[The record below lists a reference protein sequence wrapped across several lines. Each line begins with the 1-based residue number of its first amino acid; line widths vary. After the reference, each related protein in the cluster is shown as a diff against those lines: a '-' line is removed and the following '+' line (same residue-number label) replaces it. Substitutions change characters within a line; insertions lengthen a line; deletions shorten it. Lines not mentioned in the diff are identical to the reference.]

1 MNGIS
6 NPALYLITFMVA
18 LCSLVYELLIAQT
31 ISFFASN
38 SVIWYSLTIGLYLV
52 SLGAGAYCA
61 DRFIGKNNLIASFIK
76 LEILLSLIGGM
87 VVLIIHYAQMLMV
100 FGWVRNWEMMALA
113 VFYLSALGCVLSV
126 GFLTGIELPLLI
138 KLGEK
143 SNAKNVMNRVL
154 SADYFGSLAGGLIF
168 PLYFFPR
175 FQLISIGWMVA
186 LMNLGSAFMVLIIF
200 QKEHMRKLWL
210 FGMSVTL
217 IFMLCLWY
225 GKNIQQY
232 FLNKFYYYDFSVD
245 NLKSLLMPTQVD
257 LTAKRENST
266 YQKIDLVQ
274 LPVEE
279 PLNLLVRA
287 YSTKLNQPADFPQG
301 WALFMDGYFQLWADF
316 EELYHEYFAHMPI
329 QLNGNVPENVLVLG
343 AGDGCLL
350 RELVKYPTIKHI
362 KLVEI
367 DPKVIELAKHNHVL
381 KTINQNAF
389 EDPRVE
395 VITTDAYH
403 YVKNSKE
410 QFDAVY
416 MDFPAPKDY
425 NLSKIFSLEFYTF
438 VYRRLADH
446 GFAVMD
452 APRMRFSADK
462 NFQMEGL
469 SPETFIYLQTLTE
482 AGFHQIWRY
491 SSKLETDNGEA
502 QKIFSKL
509 IGDHDQLIVHEK
521 DARGEYARTVTG
533 KKAIAERMIED
544 FTGDYKEE
552 FLMISKVPK
561 TVERQFKDYNIN
573 LHVLNQKR
581 FELSLAGMADEKL
594 QSVDQRYVNS
604 IMRPTLP
611 RIDDWWQVKIPH

>member
-6 NPALYLITFMVA
+6 NPALYVITFIVA

-52 SLGAGAYCA
+52 SMGAGAYCA
-61 DRFIGKNNLIASFIK
+61 DRFVGKNNLIASFIK

-87 VVLIIHYAQMLMV
+87 VVLIIHYAQMMMV
-100 FGWVRNWEMMALA
+100 FCWVRNWEIVGLA
-113 VFYLSALGCVLSV
+113 VFYLSALGCILSV

-143 SNAKNVMNRVL
+143 SNGKNVMNRVL

-175 FQLISIGWMVA
+175 FELISIGWLVA
-186 LMNLGSAFMVLIIF
+186 LMNLGLAFVVLIILR
-200 QKEHMRKLWL
+200 KENGRKLWL
-210 FGMSVTL
+210 SGMSVAF
-217 IFMLCLWY
+217 IFMVCLFS

-232 FLNKFYYYDFSVD
+232 FLNKFYYYESSVG
-245 NLKSLLMPTQVD
+245 NFASLLMPNKID
-257 LTAKRENST
+257 LTAKRENSA

-274 LPVEE
+274 LPAEE

-287 YSTKLNQPADFPQG
+287 YSTKLIQSTDFPQG
-301 WALFMDGYFQLWADF
+301 WTLFMDGYFQLWADF

-329 QLNGNVPENVLVLG
+329 QLNGQVPNNVLVLG

-362 KLVEI
+362 TLVEI
-367 DPKVIELAKHNHVL
+367 DPKMIALAKHNPVL
-381 KTINQNAF
+381 KTINQSAF
-389 EDPRVE
+389 EDPRVD
-395 VITTDAYH
+395 VITMDAYH
-403 YVKNSKE
+403 YVKDSKE
-410 QFDAVY
+410 QFDAIY

-438 VYRRLADH
+438 INRRLADN

-452 APRMRFSADK
+452 APRMRFIADP
-462 NFQMEGL
+462 NSQREDV
-469 SPETFIYLQTLTE
+469 SWETFIYLQTLTE
-482 AGFHQIWRY
+482 AGFHQIRRY
-491 SSKLETDNGEA
+491 SSKLETDNLEA
-502 QKIFSKL
+502 RKIFLKL
-509 IGDHDQLIVHEK
+509 VGDNNELIVHEK
-521 DARGEYARTVTG
+521 DARGEYTRTVTG
-533 KKAIAERMIED
+533 KEAIAERMIED

-552 FLMISKVPK
+552 FFMISRAPK
-561 TVERQFKDYNIN
+561 TVERQFKDYNIH

-581 FELSLAGMADEKL
+581 FELSLAGMTVEELPSADR
-594 QSVDQRYVNS
+594 RYVNS
-604 IMRPTLP
+604 ITRPTLP